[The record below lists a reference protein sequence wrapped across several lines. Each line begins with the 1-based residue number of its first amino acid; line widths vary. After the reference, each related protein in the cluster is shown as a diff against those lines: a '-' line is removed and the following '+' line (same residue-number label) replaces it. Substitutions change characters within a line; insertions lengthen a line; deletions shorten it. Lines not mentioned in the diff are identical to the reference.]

1 MEKVTLST
9 EDYIHL
15 FHAVPSVQL
24 TQIRSFAED
33 HKDVTHKMNVKH
45 ITDRVYNSSAH
56 IYWEFRNSVPEGRY
70 GLLIEQKL
78 KNGQIGQVTA
88 LDTQMME
95 KIFSHIL
102 NKKKGDK

>member
-1 MEKVTLST
+1 MEQVKLST
-9 EDYIHL
+9 EDYINL
-15 FHAVPSVQL
+15 FHAIPSVQL
-24 TQIRSFAED
+24 TQIRSFAKD
-33 HKDVTHKMNVKH
+33 HKDVTHEMNVEH

-78 KNGQIGQVTA
+78 KNGETGQVTA
-88 LDTQMME
+88 LDTQMIE

-102 NKKKGDK
+102 NKKKGE

>member
-9 EDYIHL
+9 EDYIDL
-15 FHAVPSVQL
+15 FHAIPSVQL
-24 TQIRSFAED
+24 TQIRSFAKD
-33 HKDVTHKMNVKH
+33 HKDVTHEMNVEH

-70 GLLIEQKL
+70 GLLIEQRL
-78 KNGQIGQVTA
+78 KNGQTGQITA
-88 LDTQMME
+88 LDTQMIE

-102 NKKKGDK
+102 NKKKGE

>member
-1 MEKVTLST
+1 MEQVKLST
-9 EDYIHL
+9 EDYINL
-15 FHAVPSVQL
+15 FHAIPSVQL
-24 TQIRSFAED
+24 TQIRSFAKD
-33 HKDVTHKMNVKH
+33 HKDVTHEMNVEH

-78 KNGQIGQVTA
+78 KNGQTGQITA
-88 LDTQMME
+88 LDTQMIE

-102 NKKKGDK
+102 NKKKGE